1 MTSEIKVDKVLNQ
14 SSDQDSGINLATND
28 NVKIDIAGST
38 KVTVDGTH
46 VIHNDG
52 SGNARFGIDNDNQL
66 LINEDTE
73 AAMYLNGSTV
83 FYVEPTGK
91 QTIYGNVASYCMNIM
106 NDGNDNNRMGIRIKV
121 GEDSPSSTNYAV
133 DIHDGDGH
141 RVGSITFNGSG
152 TAFNTSSDYRLKN
165 NIADLTDATTK
176 IKKLKP
182 KKFSWIRDKNN
193 TLVNGFLAHEVSSVV
208 PEAVIGD
215 KDAKDADG
223 NPEYQ
228 QIDHS
233 KLVPLLVKTIQ
244 ELEARIAALEAK

>member
-1 MTSEIKVDKVLNQ
+1 MASELRVDKIHNEGG
-14 SSDQDSGINLATND
+14 DNDSGLNLATND

-52 SGNARFGIDNDNQL
+52 SGNSRFGIDNDNML
-66 LINEDTE
+66 LIDEDTS

-83 FYVEPTGK
+83 FYVEPDGK
-91 QTIYGNVASYCMNIM
+91 QTIYGNVASYALNVT
-106 NDGNDNNRMGIRIKV
+106 NDGNNTNRYGVRIKV
-121 GEDSPSSTNYAV
+121 GEDSGSGTNYLCGFQ
-133 DIHDGDGH
+133 DGDGNS
-141 RVGSITFNGSG
+141 VGSITFSGSN
-152 TAFNTSSDYRLKN
+152 TSFNTSSDYRLKS

-176 IKKLKP
+176 LKELKP
-182 KKFSWIRDKNN
+182 KKFSWTKDTNN
-193 TLVNGFLAHEVSSVV
+193 KLIHGFLAHEVSPVV
-208 PEAVIGD
+208 PEAVIGE

-228 QIDHS
+228 QIDQS